1 MASRLSRSRLAALA
15 AVTVVVGA
23 AAGCGVS
30 PSAPEDRGDR
40 LQAVTTVGDQ
50 VKSVPQ
56 PTASSADTLVSD
68 FLMATVGGG
77 EAAVTQAQAFF
88 TEEGAQAWK
97 GPADP
102 PNPDLTVIHIVSGPT
117 IGVLAGSQ
125 VPVTVDYQVVGTLNG
140 QGRVDDLSR
149 STGDSR
155 QMTFWVVPAPD
166 NRYLRIDRIQDA
178 PSGLLISDVALTE
191 MYRIQPIYFWDANYE
206 RLIPDL
212 RYLPL
217 TFNEVNRANRLVQ
230 WLLGGPSS
238 WLTGSARVLPAGTV
252 AESVQ
257 IRDEKYVVNLNAV
270 ATDAGGETPEHL
282 LPQLRWSLSN
292 GSRSREVELQ
302 IDGKSVAADTTEAF
316 RNFNQ
321 AWVDRE
327 IKPRFD
333 IVERKVVPATG
344 AAAPGV
350 LANADN
356 LDVYR
361 AAINSEETVMALVRL
376 RPNGQRYLQIVK
388 PDVPT
393 INVNLASFDMS
404 RPSFVPGD
412 HPYVVVASNGG
423 LYLVSTE
430 DGTVRTITPN
440 RIDDV
445 TAAVVAP
452 DGRRIAFIA
461 GGQTYISSLVVD
473 GAGLNIGW
481 SNPLLILADRVVAS
495 GVAWIDDTWLYV
507 GGTAGGASAM
517 WRVTADG
524 VVAEDE
530 SGDLKGL
537 TVTEVMAAP
546 RWPASQY
553 AEVIIYTSSGPPYLP
568 YLFSTSTTQIG
579 EQQPFFGG

>member
-15 AVTVVVGA
+15 AATVVVGA

-77 EAAVTQAQAFF
+77 EAAITQAKAFF
-88 TEEGAQAWK
+88 TDEGAAAWK
-97 GPADP
+97 GPTDP
-102 PNPDLTVIHIVSGPT
+102 PNPDLTVIHIVRGPT
-117 IGVLAGSQ
+117 IGVLAGSR
-125 VPVTVDYQVVGTLNG
+125 VPVTVDYQVVGQLNS

-149 STGDSR
+149 STGG

-166 NRYLRIDRIQDA
+166 NRYLRIGEIQGA

-206 RLIPDL
+206 QLIPDL

-217 TFNEVNRANRLVQ
+217 TFTEVNRAGRLVQ
-230 WLLGGPSS
+230 WLVGGPSS
-238 WLTGSARVLPAGTV
+238 SLIGAARVLPSGTV

-270 ATDAGGETPEHL
+270 ATADGGETPEHL

-292 GSRSREVELQ
+292 GSNSRQVELQ

-321 AWVDRE
+321 AWVSRE

-333 IVERKVVPATG
+333 IVDRKVVPSTG
-344 AAAPGV
+344 AAAPTV
-350 LANADN
+350 LASPDN
-356 LDVYR
+356 LDVDR
-361 AAINSEETVMALVRL
+361 AAINRDETVMALVRL
-376 RPNGQRYLQIVK
+376 RPSGQRYLQIVK
-388 PDVPT
+388 ADGPT
-393 INVNLASFDMS
+393 TLNVELQSFDMS
-404 RPSFVPGD
+404 RPSFVPGAD
-412 HPYVVVASNGG
+412 PYVVVASNGG
-423 LYLVSTE
+423 LYLISTE
-430 DGTVRTITPN
+430 NGAVRNITPN

-445 TAAVVAP
+445 TAVVVAP

-461 GGQTYISSLVVD
+461 GGQTYVTSLVVD
-473 GAGLNIGW
+473 GEGLTVGW
-481 SNPLLILADRVVAS
+481 ANPRPILADRVVAS
-495 GVAWIDDTWLYV
+495 GVAWVDDTWLYV
-507 GGTAGGASAM
+507 GGTAAGAPAM

-524 VVAEDE
+524 VVAKDE
-530 SGDLKGL
+530 SSDLRGL
-537 TVTEVMAAP
+537 PVTEVMAAP

-553 AEVIIYTSSGPPYLP
+553 AEVIIYTSSGP